1 MSVSFN
7 NYTVTDVTINN
18 LNEGDNVSSLYPS
31 ASITLS
37 PNMGYYLDA
46 SWFSLAST
54 ADHIDYATFTQD
66 GENVICTLYF
76 QTEFIMP
83 AFNVDIPLCLG
94 GAAELKNFVVNAD
107 VYSTPITNCSY
118 DYTFNYFPLSANY
131 NAYNQCWTA
140 SITANAGYYFETLPV
155 VVQSLGDSEL
165 FTIEYSNVTDSE
177 GRVITRYISIY
188 YTTPNYDSLSNTFSI
203 SSVASEI
210 FVPVEEITGYSID
223 SSAVPDFGALRTLTI
238 FGSVGTPWWLDTDEP
253 ILQTGPADPITGL
266 IPYGIATYG
275 TIGSSG
281 YSSILVNIGAVTV
294 NTTYSISLVG
304 DLSVGFSQP
313 LPIVLNQFA
322 NTTITYTTTPYAL
335 FVNDGDKYNTGGA
348 FSSPLPGMDGYS
360 NVFNWQIFANDSE
373 NDYGIILIS
382 QPSPSDFDNLNP
394 ATNGGSSIGINS
406 IVAEQTSP
414 GFVEMQITGAVGT
427 YGSADMTTTLDLTK
441 SIAYIDTYGFIDITT
456 TTVQSG
462 GEVTYGGTTGTF
474 GMKGLCY
481 STSTLPTVADNTLP
495 DTTGFGSFISSLE
508 GLTPNTTYYVRAYG
522 YNSLGV
528 VFYGPE
534 KTFTT
539 LAGLPF
545 DIDVSSSCSGGG
557 ALASMDIV
565 LGTGVTPYS
574 SALAVFNSE
583 AAALANTT
591 WSVGVTNVAVGV
603 DPSIVATYWL
613 VAKDGAGTI
622 VTKSVNVNCTVPVD
636 PMDMNL
642 FQACSGDTVTYVGAD
657 TITGGVAPYYKA
669 NTYFTS
675 ESAALANTSWSSTPN
690 DGSVAFD
697 YAVSGFGDYWI
708 AIKDSNDT
716 VLAKGFYA
724 DCWNSVAAPRNLADL
739 SANAYFN
746 STGAC
751 GSGSTQ
757 NIYIAY
763 RNPGTLAVGDRIFVA
778 SSGIVPFNGTVVS
791 EVQNWWKFNDSGIFS
806 ACPSGTTVRINNDG
820 WITDITCC
828 P

>member
-1 MSVSFN
+1 MSTSFN

-18 LNEGDNVSSLYPS
+18 LSEGDNVSSLYNS

-46 SWFSLAST
+46 DWFYLSSP
-54 ADHIDYATFTQD
+54 ADYIWYAEFTQD

-83 AFNVDIPLCLG
+83 DFNVDIPLCIG
-94 GAAELKNFVVNAD
+94 GSAELKQFTVNAT
-107 VYSTPITNCSY
+107 VNSTPSPTWSYSTYY
-118 DYTFNYFPLSANY
+118 DAFPVTGNYNSSATAWSSTVIANY
-131 NAYNQCWTA
+131 
-140 SITANAGYYFETLPV
+140 GYYFDTPPTIS
-155 VVQSLGDSEL
+155 QTDGDSSI
-165 FTIEYSNVTDSE
+165 FTTNYYDTFDTE
-177 GRVITRYISIY
+177 GRLISREISIY
-188 YTTPNYDSLSNTFSI
+188 CTIPNYDSIYNVFVIT
-203 SSVASEI
+203 AMGSEI
-210 FVPVEEITGYSID
+210 FVPVEEITGYLID
-223 SSAVPDFGALRTLTI
+223 SSAIPEFGALRTLTI
-238 FGSVGTPWWLDTDEP
+238 FGSVGTPWVLNCADP

-266 IPYGIATYG
+266 IPYGTSASG
-275 TIGSSG
+275 TIGSTG
-281 YSSILVNIGAVTV
+281 SSPLLVNIEAVTA
-294 NTTYSISLVG
+294 NTVYSIGLVA

-322 NTTITYTTTPYAL
+322 NITITYTTSPYAL
-335 FVNDGDKYNTGGA
+335 FVNSGDKYNTGAA
-348 FSSPLPGMDGYS
+348 FSNPLPGMDGYN
-360 NVFNWQIFANDSE
+360 NVFNWSIFPNALE
-373 NDYGIILIS
+373 NDYNIILIS
-382 QPSPSDFDNLNP
+382 QPLPSDFDNLDP
-394 ATNGGSSIGINS
+394 AFNGGSSIGINS
-406 IVAEQTSP
+406 IIAEQ
-414 GFVEMQITGAVGT
+414 GFGSNEVEMQITGGVGT
-427 YGSADMTTTLDLTK
+427 YGIADMVTILDLTQ
-441 SIAYIDTYGFIDITT
+441 SIAYIDTYNVIDIASTT
-456 TTVQSG
+456 ADSG
-462 GEVTYGGTTGTF
+462 GEVNYGGTTGTF

-481 STSTLPTVADNTLP
+481 STSTLPTIADNIIP
-495 DTTGFGSFISSLE
+495 DAVGFGSFSTTMT
-508 GLTPNTTYYVRAYG
+508 GLTPSTTYYVRSYG
-522 YNSLGV
+522 YNSDGV
-528 VFYGPE
+528 LFYGPE
-534 KTFTT
+534 KTFAT
-539 LAGLPF
+539 LAGLP
-545 DIDVSSSCSGGG
+545 
-557 ALASMDIV
+557 L
-565 LGTGVTPYS
+565 
-574 SALAVFNSE
+574 
-583 AAALANTT
+583 
-591 WSVGVTNVAVGV
+591 
-603 DPSIVATYWL
+603 
-613 VAKDGAGTI
+613 
-622 VTKSVNVNCTVPVD
+622 
-636 PMDMNL
+636 DMNL
-642 FQACSGDTVTYVGAD
+642 FQTCSGATVTYVGAD

-708 AIKDSNDT
+708 AIKDSDDT

-778 SSGIVPFNGTVVS
+778 SSGSVPFNGTVVS

-820 WITDITCC
+820 WITNITCC